1 LQVDGKPFTVEV
13 SFLLICVDVVR
24 PILGKSI
31 ELSCAV
37 EYTAIPLL
45 KVLEFLQL
53 GVEQT
58 HR

>member
-1 LQVDGKPFTVEV
+1 VDGKPFTVEV